1 MTNSPTIA
9 STFVLTLLMMVGLFF
24 FIRASTKERTEQL
37 ELTIEESEESFL
49 ERLKAYF
56 AQRAYQIAAVD
67 TEKHQLLFQ
76 GIVRP
81 SWFLAIFLTMLAAL
95 GLLCFALV
103 FSFLYPSLTNLF
115 LSFIVLAPAAGVF
128 YWRGAKR
135 LERVF
140 LKVEPL
146 TTEKSKPK
154 LRATVIAHRDELSQL
169 QQALKEVRSGE

>member
-1 MTNSPTIA
+1 MNNTPTIA

-24 FIRASTKERTEQL
+24 FIRASVKERTEQV
-37 ELTIEESEESFL
+37 ELIIEESEESFL

-81 SWFLAIFLTMLAAL
+81 SWFLAIFLTVLAAL

-115 LSFIVLAPAAGVF
+115 LCFIVLAPAAGIF

-140 LKVEPL
+140 LKIESL
-146 TTEKSKPK
+146 ATEEQPPK
-154 LRATVIAHRDELSQL
+154 LLATVIAHRDELFQL
-169 QQALKEVRSGE
+169 QKAIADKPS